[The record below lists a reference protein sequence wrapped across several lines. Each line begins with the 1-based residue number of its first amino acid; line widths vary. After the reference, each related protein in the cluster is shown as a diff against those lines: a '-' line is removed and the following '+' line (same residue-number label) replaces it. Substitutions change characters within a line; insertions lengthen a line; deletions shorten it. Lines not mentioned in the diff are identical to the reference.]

1 MGNLLHQYALKNKEV
16 NKISVAHKQRRICV
30 TYSLKNDLWYEFE
43 LRNRGPMAKNLYIP
57 KRKISIDGLDEE
69 IGVKTFGGIYLQSDT
84 ELCKY
89 LIKVIK
95 AFQSENSEENKI
107 LLEVFLSY
115 VFDSKVLEIAYKQ
128 EVNTSNMFKQL
139 LEERFVRVSNE
150 LIEKMWS
157 KIDTQEFI
165 NKILTQNYTIY
176 SIDNWSRKS
185 ENI

>member
-1 MGNLLHQYALKNKEV
+1 
-16 NKISVAHKQRRICV
+16 
-30 TYSLKNDLWYEFE
+30 
-43 LRNRGPMAKNLYIP
+43 
-57 KRKISIDGLDEE
+57 
-69 IGVKTFGGIYLQSDT
+69 
-84 ELCKY
+84 
-89 LIKVIK
+89 
-95 AFQSENSEENKI
+95 
-107 LLEVFLSY
+107 
-115 VFDSKVLEIAYKQ
+115 
-128 EVNTSNMFKQL
+128 MFKQL

>member
-1 MGNLLHQYALKNKEV
+1 M
-16 NKISVAHKQRRICV
+16 
-30 TYSLKNDLWYEFE
+30 
-43 LRNRGPMAKNLYIP
+43 
-57 KRKISIDGLDEE
+57 
-69 IGVKTFGGIYLQSDT
+69 
-84 ELCKY
+84 
-89 LIKVIK
+89 
-95 AFQSENSEENKI
+95 
-107 LLEVFLSY
+107 
-115 VFDSKVLEIAYKQ
+115 LEIAYKQ